1 MTSINSKIGSVFI
14 STNSK
19 HSIDIFNVFN
29 QNIIMK
35 TKKCYP
41 IKYVAAQTGIKAHN
55 IRSWEERYGAVKPER
70 SATNR
75 RLYSDDDIQRLRL
88 LKAAVDGGHN
98 ISTVANLDAN
108 DLLPIIGRNAPVPNV
123 TVSQD
128 TAAASSTQAQS
139 RTSVELA
146 LSYVV
151 QLDAAGL
158 ESVLS
163 ETAVTLPRQ
172 AFVQEVIV
180 PLFSEI
186 GALWH
191 AGRLKIIN
199 EHMASV
205 IVRSILWDMLRTFEL
220 SDSAP
225 RILIATPAGHWHE
238 CGALA
243 SALVAA
249 ESGWQPFYFGP
260 NLPSEEI
267 VYATKKI
274 QAAALALSLS
284 HRLNHHKLVLE
295 LKKIRRM
302 VDENIAIFIG
312 GAGIDAQK
320 LDDEALKETIVN
332 DLIEFRER
340 IEKLG

>member
-1 MTSINSKIGSVFI
+1 MT
-14 STNSK
+14 
-19 HSIDIFNVFN
+19 
-29 QNIIMK
+29 
-35 TKKCYP
+35 TKKSYP

-75 RLYSDDDIQRLRL
+75 RMYSDDDVQRLRL
-88 LKAAVDGGHN
+88 LKAAVDDGHN

-108 DLLPIIGRNAPVPNV
+108 ELLSFVGRNAPVP
-123 TVSQD
+123 
-128 TAAASSTQAQS
+128 STITSKVATPPPSTRAQS

-151 QLDAAGL
+151 QLDATGL

-172 AFVQEVIV
+172 AFVQDVIV
-180 PLFSEI
+180 PLFREI
-186 GALWH
+186 GAMWH

-199 EHMASV
+199 EHMATV
-205 IVRSILWDMLRTFEL
+205 MVRSILWDMLRNVEL
-220 SDSAP
+220 SGSAP

-243 SALVAA
+243 TALVAA

-267 VYATKKI
+267 VYAVKKI

-284 HRLNHHKLVLE
+284 HRLNHHKLILE

-302 VDENIAIFIG
+302 VDDSLAIFIG
-312 GAGIDAQK
+312 GAGIDAQS
-320 LDDEALKETIVN
+320 LDDEALKGAIVN
-332 DLIEFRER
+332 DLTEFRER
-340 IEKLG
+340 IDKLR

>member
-1 MTSINSKIGSVFI
+1 ME
-14 STNSK
+14 
-19 HSIDIFNVFN
+19 
-29 QNIIMK
+29 

-70 SATNR
+70 STTNR

-108 DLLPIIGRNAPVPNV
+108 ELLPLIRRNAPVPG
-123 TVSQD
+123 TTASKD
-128 TAAASSTQAQS
+128 TAAAPSPHFQG
-139 RTSVELA
+139 RTNVELA
-146 LSYVV
+146 LSHVV
-151 QLDAAGL
+151 QLDATGL
-158 ESVLS
+158 ESLLS

-172 AFVQEVIV
+172 AFVQDVIV
-180 PLFSEI
+180 PLFREI
-186 GALWH
+186 GELWH

-205 IVRSILWDMLRTFEL
+205 IVRSILWDMLRTIEL
-220 SDSAP
+220 SGSAP

-260 NLPSEEI
+260 DLPSEEI
-267 VYATKKI
+267 VYAVQKI

-284 HRLNHHKLVLE
+284 HRLNHHKLILE

-302 VDENIAIFIG
+302 VDDDLAIFIG
-312 GAGIDAQK
+312 GAGIDAQM
-320 LDDEALKETIVN
+320 LDDEALKKAIVN
-332 DLIEFRER
+332 DLAEFRRR